1 MPSDQQQIET
11 IKTQTLQQIVDL
23 RVNPKPT
30 YTIDGQN
37 VSWESYLESLQK
49 TVDWCDQKLSQYDP
63 FEIRS
68 QGYTS

>member
-49 TVDWCDQKLSQYDP
+49 TVDWCDKKLSQYDP

>member
-37 VSWESYLESLQK
+37 VSWESYLESLQN
-49 TVDWCDQKLSQYDP
+49 TVDWCDKKLAQYDP
-63 FEIRS
+63 FEVRS